1 MSAKENSQVLAIIN
15 AHPDVAQAA
24 LLNIR
29 HWIFEQA
36 KLDQLTDIEE
46 TLKWGEPSF
55 LVKGGSTIRIDYKEK
70 HPNKVAIYFNCKTT
84 LVETIRELYRTDFEF
99 EGNRAV
105 LIDLNSPLPEAAI
118 KHCLSMAL
126 NYHKIKHLPLLGA

>member
-1 MSAKENSQVLAIIN
+1 MNDKEHKQAFAIIN
-15 AHPDVAQAA
+15 AYPALPKAA
-24 LLNIR
+24 LLKIR
-29 HWIFEQA
+29 NWIFEQA

-46 TLKWGEPSF
+46 TLKWGEPSY
-55 LVKGGSTIRIDYKEK
+55 LLEGGSTIRIDYKEK
-70 HPNKVAIYFNCKTT
+70 HPNKVAIYFNCQTK
-84 LVETIRELYRTDFEF
+84 LVETIREVYRSDFEF

>member
-1 MSAKENSQVLAIIN
+1 MNDKDHKQALAIIN
-15 AHPDVAQAA
+15 AYPPLPRAA
-24 LLNIR
+24 LLKIR
-29 HWIFEQA
+29 NWIFEQA

-46 TLKWGEPSF
+46 TLKWGEPSY
-55 LVKGGSTIRIDYKEK
+55 LVKGGTTIRIDYKEK
-70 HPNKVAIYFNCKTT
+70 HPDKVAIYFNCKTT